1 VLASSLNLFFERFS
15 SPLPVFF
22 SKFLHDFLMTIN
34 TAKGGQRLLLA
45 MESGPTEDQDR
56 RSEPSSESHEEVFAE
71 CGNKKKDEGKPR
83 KGESEVGS
91 PCRSHCVCATQHF

>member
-34 TAKGGQRLLLA
+34 IAKGGQRLLLA

-56 RSEPSSESHEEVFAE
+56 RSEVMTDTFTSSLVPLASCAFAM
-71 CGNKKKDEGKPR
+71 
-83 KGESEVGS
+83 
-91 PCRSHCVCATQHF
+91 HCFVLMICM